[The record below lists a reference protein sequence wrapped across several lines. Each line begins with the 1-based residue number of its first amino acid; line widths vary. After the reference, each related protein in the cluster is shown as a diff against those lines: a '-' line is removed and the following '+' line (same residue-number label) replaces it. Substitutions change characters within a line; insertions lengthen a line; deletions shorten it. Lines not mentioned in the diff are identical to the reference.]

1 MADNTHRHPL
11 HVHNSS
17 HHAKDEYNNCFI
29 IYSKQSVTLK
39 ACLPRY
45 RLSVTGLILDVDQSE
60 ILPRCRAVQQHSR
73 QERMISCSRLLQLW
87 RSHKLN
93 LTWEQNEL
101 NRSALKMWSVQ
112 WQIYWLYNLVLI
124 KMEPNWEDIWIYEH
138 ERPYSKSI
146 HSLSPSGI
154 WIFDKLVLKFP
165 TAWAKKPLK
174 CPIIG
179 PFLEKINRFGHRD
192 RRFLSGLGSIYRG
205 FQREADGFR
214 TGGEFMIIIYQLPG
228 LASRQDQV

>member
-1 MADNTHRHPL
+1 MQKTNTITVL
-11 HVHNSS
+11 LFIQ
-17 HHAKDEYNNCFI
+17 NNLLLWKLA
-29 IYSKQSVTLK
+29 YLDTG
-39 ACLPRY
+39 Y
-45 RLSVTGLILDVDQSE
+45 RLPVWFSTWISRRFCLAV
-60 ILPRCRAVQQHSR
+60 VQQHSR

-93 LTWEQNEL
+93 LTSEQNEL

-124 KMEPNWEDIWIYEH
+124 KMEPNWADIWIYEH